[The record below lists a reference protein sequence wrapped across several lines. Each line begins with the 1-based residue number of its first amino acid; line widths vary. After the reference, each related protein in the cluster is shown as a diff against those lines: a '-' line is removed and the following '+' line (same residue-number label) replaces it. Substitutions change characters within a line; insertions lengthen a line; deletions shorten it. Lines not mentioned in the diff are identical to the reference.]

1 MRIVDSHVKDVNELV
16 RMVFSGLFPLVV
28 EDVADEGE
36 RVLVRARTPQ
46 EAAVCPV
53 CGASSGR
60 VHGYQLR
67 TVADVPVDG
76 RRVVVR
82 VRVRRLVCP
91 TRGCRQTFREQV
103 PGVLERYQRRT
114 SRLTRQVKAVVK
126 ELAGRAGSRLLA
138 VLAAG
143 VSRHTALRTLLRI
156 PLPTGRVP
164 RVIGVDDFA
173 LRRRHRYATV
183 VIDAETHERID
194 VLPDRTT
201 GTLEAWLREHPGV
214 EVVCRD
220 GSATYAEAIRRA
232 LPDAVQVADRWHLWH
247 NLCEAALREVKAHS
261 TCWAAV
267 LDAPIYDGPRAQT
280 TLERWHQ
287 VHGLLDQGV
296 GLLECARRLQL
307 ALNTVKRYARAEKPE
322 RMLRV
327 PKYRAS
333 LVDPYREHLRKRR
346 TEDPGVPVLHLFEEI
361 KALGFTGCLNLL
373 HKYINQGRADA
384 DRSHISHRRLARMM
398 LTRPSNLK
406 SEHRDLLAKL
416 TAACPEMTRL
426 ASAIQGFA
434 TLLTPRAGNVD
445 GLSHWI
451 DQARAGDLPHLH
463 AFARGL
469 DRDRDAVIAALTLPY
484 SNGPTEGVNTKTKRI
499 ARQMHGRAGFPLLH
513 HRILLG

>member
-1 MRIVDSHVKDVNELV
+1 M
-16 RMVFSGLFPLVV
+16 FSGLSPLVI
-28 EDVADEGE
+28 EDVIDE
-36 RVLVRARTPQ
+36 RKRIVVRARTPRG
-46 EAAVCPV
+46 AAVCPV

-60 VHGYQLR
+60 VHGHQLR

-76 RRVVVR
+76 RWVVVR

-91 TRGCRQTFREQV
+91 TLGCRQTFREQV

-114 SRLTRQVKAVVK
+114 ARLTRQVKAVVK
-126 ELAGRAGSRLLA
+126 ELAGRAGARLLT
-138 VLAAG
+138 VLA
-143 VSRHTALRTLLRI
+143 VDLSHHTALRTLLRI

-194 VLPDRTT
+194 VLPDRTAD
-201 GTLEAWLREHPGV
+201 TLETWLRKHPGV

-220 GSATYAEAIRRA
+220 GSATYAEATRRA

-247 NLCEAALREVKAHS
+247 NLCEAALSEVKAHS
-261 TCWAAV
+261 SCWAAV
-267 LDAPIYDGPRAQT
+267 LDAPLYDGPRAQT

-307 ALNTVKRYARAEKPE
+307 ALNTVKRYARADRPE

-327 PKYRAS
+327 PKYRAG
-333 LVDPYREHLRKRR
+333 LVDPYREHLRTRR
-346 TEDPGVPVLHLFEEI
+346 VEDPAVPVARLFEEI
-361 KALGFTGCLNLL
+361 RALGFTGCLNLL

-384 DRSHISHRRLARMM
+384 DRSHISPRRLARML
-398 LTRPSNLK
+398 LTRPDNLK
-406 SEHRDLLAKL
+406 TEQHELLARL
-416 TAACPEMTRL
+416 TAACPEMTHL
-426 ASAIQGFA
+426 AAAVRDFA
-434 TLLTPRAGNVD
+434 PLLKPQPGNADALTCWIAQVRAV
-445 GLSHWI
+445 
-451 DQARAGDLPHLH
+451 DLPHLQ
-463 AFARGL
+463 AFTRGL

-499 ARQMHGRAGFPLLH
+499 ARQMHGRAGFPLLR
-513 HRILLG
+513 HRIILG

>member
-1 MRIVDSHVKDVNELV
+1 VRVVDICVKDVNELV
-16 RMVFSGLFPLVV
+16 QTVFSGLSPLVI
-28 EDVADEGE
+28 EDMADEGE
-36 RVLVRARTPQ
+36 WIVVQARTPQ
-46 EAAVCPV
+46 HASDCPV
-53 CGASSGR
+53 CGASSSR

-67 TVADVPVDG
+67 TVADVPVDD

-91 TRGCRQTFREQV
+91 TLGCCHTFREQV

-114 SRLTRQVKAVVK
+114 VRLTRHVKAVVK
-126 ELAGRAGSRLLA
+126 ELAGRAGARLLA
-138 VLAAG
+138 ALAVG
-143 VSRHTALRTLLRI
+143 LSRHTALRTLLRI
-156 PLPTGRVP
+156 PPPTGRTP

-194 VLPDRTT
+194 VLPDRTAD
-201 GTLEAWLREHPGV
+201 TLEAWLREHPDI

-220 GSATYAEAIRRA
+220 GSTTYAEAIRRA
-232 LPDAVQVADRWHLWH
+232 LPDAVQVADRWHVWH
-247 NLCEAALREVKAHS
+247 NLCEAALSEVKAHS

-267 LDAPIYDGPRAQT
+267 LDAPLYDGPRTQT
-280 TLERWHQ
+280 TLERWNQ
-287 VHGLLDQGV
+287 VHGLLGQGV

-307 ALNTVKRYARAEKPE
+307 ALNTVKRYARADRPE

-346 TEDPGVPVLHLFEEI
+346 AEDPAVPVKHLFEEI

-384 DRSHISHRRLARMM
+384 DRSHISPRRLARML
-398 LTRPSNLK
+398 LTRPDNLK
-406 SEHRDLLAKL
+406 AEHRDLLARL
-416 TAACPEMTRL
+416 TNACPEMTHL
-426 ASAIQGFA
+426 AASIGAFA
-434 TLLTPRAGNVD
+434 ELLTPRAGNDD
-445 GLSHWI
+445 GLSRWI
-451 DQARAGDLPHLH
+451 TQVRTADLPHLH
-463 AFARGL
+463 AFTRGL
-469 DRDRDAVIAALTLPY
+469 DQDRDAVIAALTLPY

-499 ARQMHGRAGFPLLH
+499 ARQMHGRAGFTLLR

>member
-1 MRIVDSHVKDVNELV
+1 MKDANELV
-16 RMVFSGLFPLVV
+16 QMVFSGLFPLVIG
-28 EDVADEGE
+28 DVADEGE
-36 RVLVRARTPQ
+36 RIVVRARTPQ
-46 EAAVCPV
+46 EAVICPG
-53 CGASSGR
+53 CGASAGR
-60 VHGYQLR
+60 VHSYHWR
-67 TVADVPVDG
+67 TVADVPVDD

-91 TRGCRQTFREQV
+91 TRGCRQTFREQM

-114 SRLTRQVKAVVK
+114 ARLTRQVKAVVK

-138 VLAAG
+138 ILAVG

-194 VLPDRTT
+194 VLPDRTAD
-201 GTLEAWLREHPGV
+201 TLEAWLRKHPGV

-220 GSATYAEAIRRA
+220 GSTTYAEAIRRA

-247 NLCEAALREVKAHS
+247 NLCEAALSEVKAHS
-261 TCWAAV
+261 TCWAAE

-287 VHGLLDQGV
+287 VHDLLEKGV

-307 ALNTVKRYARAEKPE
+307 ALNTVKRYARADRPE

-333 LVDPYREHLRKRR
+333 LVDPYREHLRRR
-346 TEDPGVPVLHLFEEI
+346 RAADPAVPVQHLFEEI

-384 DRSHISHRRLARMM
+384 DRSHVSPRRLARMI
-398 LTRPSNLK
+398 LARPDNLK
-406 SEHRDLLAKL
+406 AEHRGLLARL
-416 TAACPEMTRL
+416 TAACPEMTQL
-426 ASAIQGFA
+426 AAVAEGFA
-434 TLLTPRAGNVD
+434 ELLTPCEDNAD
-445 GLSHWI
+445 GLSRWI
-451 DQARAGDLPHLH
+451 VKVRSADLPHLH

-499 ARQMHGRAGFPLLH
+499 ARQMHGRAGFTLLR